1 MNRVVRGDLMK
12 GGSILASLLKGSNE
26 LLKYSEEMTGI
37 QEIGDVMNVCLLG
50 NDVCL
55 IGNAVCLQV
64 TSSLLGPIRHVI
76 GLPSRYNI
84 LCTLVNSISFLVA
97 YCLCS
102 GSYY

>member
-1 MNRVVRGDLMK
+1 MDQFLHT
-12 GGSILASLLKGSNE
+12 LLKGSNE

-55 IGNAVCLQV
+55 ISNAVCLQA

-76 GLPSRYNI
+76 GLPSRYTP
-84 LCTLVNSISFLVA
+84 LQFSSVKRESWMC
-97 YCLCS
+97 
-102 GSYY
+102 